1 MHYWETTEHA
11 RSIRARVFALMDERG
26 IASTPVNYELWF
38 AYELGQNRDLRR
50 ELDDVLANEQ
60 CNDAVIIK
68 ALHQRYFSRPDERV
82 EDANNRLQTELTQ
95 LASALATVG
104 EGAAEY
110 GRVLGQAGDQLT
122 RSVVSVDVK
131 AIIDQAAGAT
141 TQMEQRNQVL
151 EQQVESSTR
160 ELAVLRSQLAAVK
173 EESLTDSLTGLANR
187 RAFDLRITDA
197 VAKVSDAW
205 APLCLLLCDIDR
217 FKIFNDTWGH
227 ATGDQVL
234 RLVGSVLKSTV
245 GVEHF
250 CARYGGEEMAVLLPN
265 TTLADAITI
274 GEQIRAAIE
283 AKKVIKKSTGESLG
297 QITISI
303 GAAQFIA
310 RETMDD
316 FVVRADRHLY
326 MAKQLGRNRVCWV
339 GKSAAGAAQVNA
351 DASDNSLTER
361 ETSLVELEFADQDT
375 PLIVDA
381 LVTPTDERLVQVLSW
396 WKAMARGGFVPAWR
410 DDMLKQIEAVRE
422 HAHVFDV
429 MDQNDDV
436 RARYVGPALISALG
450 VDPTGIRYSL
460 DKPAVGH
467 LRSTAERVFELL
479 SLTLQMRAPLRAFSK
494 SVRHLRGKRLS
505 SEILLL
511 PFSEN
516 GSEVSTILGVTLYS
530 PAATTADNAVA

>member
-1 MHYWETTEHA
+1 MHYWETPEHA
-11 RSIRARVFALMDERG
+11 RSIRARVLAFMDERG
-26 IASTPVNYELWF
+26 IASTPMNYELWF
-38 AYELGQNRDLRR
+38 AYELGQNRDLHRDLD
-50 ELDDVLANEQ
+50 ELLANGRDT
-60 CNDAVIIK
+60 DARMLK

-122 RSVVSVDVK
+122 RSAVSVDVK
-131 AIIDQAAGAT
+131 AIIERAAGAT
-141 TQMEQRNQVL
+141 SQMEQRNKVL

-160 ELAVLRSQLAAVK
+160 ELELLRSQLEAVK

-187 RAFDLRITDA
+187 RAFDLRIKEE
-197 VAKVSDAW
+197 VGKVSDAW

-217 FKIFNDTWGH
+217 FKLFNDTWGH

-245 GVEHF
+245 GPQHL

-265 TTLADAITI
+265 TTLAEAITI

-297 QITISI
+297 QITVSI

-310 RETMDD
+310 RESMDD

-326 MAKQLGRNRVCWV
+326 AAKQLGRNRICWV
-339 GKSAAGAAQVNA
+339 GKSASGAGTTAGEAADLGA
-351 DASDNSLTER
+351 TDRGASF
-361 ETSLVELEFADQDT
+361 VELEFADQDT

-381 LVTPTDERLVQVLSW
+381 LVNPVDERLTKMLAW
-396 WKAMARGGFVPAWR
+396 WKAMARGGSLPAWR
-410 DDMLKQIEAVRE
+410 DDMLKQFGSVAE

-429 MDQNDDV
+429 MDRNEAV
-436 RARYVGPALISALG
+436 RARYIGPALIAALG
-450 VDPTGIRYSL
+450 EDPTGMRCPL
-460 DKPAVGH
+460 DKPPAGN
-467 LRSTAERVFELL
+467 LRTTAERVFELL
-479 SLTLQMRAPLRAFSK
+479 SLTLQMRAPLRAYSK
-494 SVRHLRGKRLS
+494 SVRHLRGMRLS

-511 PFSEN
+511 PFSAD
-516 GSEVSTILGVTLYS
+516 GGEVSTILGVTLYAPAAS
-530 PAATTADNAVA
+530 PADHAVA

>member
-1 MHYWETTEHA
+1 MHYWETPEHA
-11 RSIRARVFALMDERG
+11 RGIRARVLALMDERG

-38 AYELGQNRDLRR
+38 AYELGQNRDLCHNLD
-50 ELDDVLANEQ
+50 ELLANGH
-60 CNDAVIIK
+60 CNDVGMIK

-110 GRVLGQAGDQLT
+110 GRVLGQTGDRLT

-141 TQMEQRNQVL
+141 TQMEQRNRVL

-160 ELAVLRSQLAAVK
+160 ELAVLRSQLAVVK

-187 RAFDLRITDA
+187 RAFDNRIKNA
-197 VAKVSDAW
+197 VAKVSDRW

-217 FKIFNDTWGH
+217 FKLFNDTWGH

-245 GVEHF
+245 GTEHH

-310 RETMDD
+310 RESVDD
-316 FVVRADRHLY
+316 FVARADRHLY
-326 MAKQLGRNRVCWV
+326 TAKQAGRNRVCWV
-339 GKSAAGAAQVNA
+339 GKSAAGSAKANG
-351 DASDNSLTER
+351 DATDISLNER
-361 ETSLVELEFADQDT
+361 ETTYVELEFADQDT

-381 LVTPTDERLVQVLSW
+381 LVKPTDERLVQLLSW
-396 WKAMARGGFVPAWR
+396 WKTIAHDASLPPWH
-410 DDMLKQIEAVRE
+410 DDMLKQIGAVRE

-429 MDQNDDV
+429 MDKSNEV
-436 RARYVGPALISALG
+436 LARYVGPALTAALG
-450 VDPTGIRYSL
+450 EDPTGILYSL
-460 DKPAVGH
+460 DKPPAGN
-467 LRSTAERVFELL
+467 LRPTAERVFELL

-516 GSEVSTILGVTLYS
+516 GSEVNTILGVTLYT
-530 PAATTADNAVA
+530 PAASTADDAVA